1 MKEKNNFLLKIR
13 FGKSSSQN
21 YIKAVSKAKKFL
33 NFDPIS
39 KDNNFNNILINH
51 IELLE
56 KIRQVEKLILLINN
70 WKSTEFFINE
80 EELDHD
86 DLRNLLLIINCN
98 KKYQESV
105 IPENNCAS
113 YNGKNKWG
121 CKFLNELIFDP
132 EDYYHQKQGWW
143 DFGQF
148 SSKNIWKVDK
158 EKLID
163 LLKREANLKHLY
175 FCNVFDFIKILNILN
190 NEIPDEIDI
199 ENSNNW
205 DYKFETSNS
214 GNILEKKPV
223 GITYKRIFSHTIN
236 IFGDTDSQVYDNLG
250 KNRNIPDIKFEDI
263 GGIDDIIQTIR
274 EIIELP
280 LKKPDLISY
289 LGIKPHKGILL
300 YGPPGC
306 GKTMIAKAIANDINA
321 HFISIKGP
329 ELLSKWHGQ
338 SEENLRSIFEQAK
351 ELQPSIIYFDEIDS
365 IAQQRSSEESLRFDS
380 KFVNQLLTLMDGI
393 EDYGNICVIASTNR
407 KELLDDAIL
416 RPGRFDFEIEI
427 KKPTLKGCFEI
438 FSKCIKKMPVDKI
451 FDVNSFCKN
460 LYGLTGADIAF
471 VVREGAYMCLRRILD
486 LSKLLY
492 RDNFKKEDYSKL
504 IIKKQDFEEALKIVK
519 DKTIYN

>member
-1 MKEKNNFLLKIR
+1 MKKKDDFLFKIR

-21 YIKAVSKAKKFL
+21 YIKAVNQAKKFL
-33 NFDPIS
+33 NFNPIS
-39 KDNNFNNILINH
+39 NDNNFNNILINH
-51 IELLE
+51 SELLE
-56 KIRQVEKLILLINN
+56 KTRQVEKLILLINN

-86 DLRNLLLIINCN
+86 GIRNLLLIINCN

-113 YNGKNKWG
+113 YNGKNNWG

-132 EDYYHQKQGWW
+132 EYYYHQKLGWW
-143 DFGQF
+143 DFGHF
-148 SSKNIWKVDK
+148 SSKNIWKIDK
-158 EKLID
+158 EKLTD
-163 LLKREANLKHLY
+163 LLKREADLKHLY
-175 FCNVFDFIKILNILN
+175 FCNVFNLDRIIDILNKK
-190 NEIPDEIDI
+190 IPNEIDI
-199 ENSNNW
+199 ENSKNW

-214 GNILEKKPV
+214 GNIVEKKPIGV
-223 GITYKRIFSHTIN
+223 IYKHIFDHSIN
-236 IFGDTDSQVYDNLG
+236 IFGDTSSQGYDDLK
-250 KNRNIPDIKFEDI
+250 KNRNIPDIKFENI
-263 GGIDDIIQTIR
+263 GGIDYIIQTIR

-280 LKKPDLISY
+280 LKKPELINY

-329 ELLSKWHGQ
+329 ELLSKWYGQ
-338 SEENLRSIFEQAK
+338 SEENLRSIFEEAK

-427 KKPTLKGCFEI
+427 KKPTLKGCLEI
-438 FSKCIKKMPVDKI
+438 FSKYIKKMPVDKN

-471 VVREGAYMCLRRILD
+471 IAREGAYMCLRRILD

-492 RDNFKKEDYSKL
+492 IDDIKKEDYSKL

-519 DKTIYN
+519 DKSISN